1 MDGRNKKQQKFGWMD
16 GQIIRQMQV
25 NEQMKDLQCTCKLN
39 GRRTDE
45 SMDGQTDRQM
55 RD

>member
-39 GRRTDE
+39 GIEGQMNQWTDK
-45 SMDGQTDRQM
+45 QTDR
-55 RD
+55 